1 MIAMRRCTSA
11 IVMEAAP
18 RAAGRCR
25 CAAASPGSAASSS
38 ARRYRIA
45 QAFEVGE
52 PKGNAPDRRDL
63 RSGAFPLLCRS
74 RLAPLELGSGRWL
87 LFRGLALRLGPRLT
101 AGWGGLAPRLGRRWR
116 RLGAP
121 PLFRVRSAL
130 RLCRRPR
137 ALLGPLRSLCP
148 FGPVGPVAPLW
159 TARLVPVLGLVRP
172 VAAVGLVGS
181 VPMIALV
188 GPTAATAVVVVPL
201 VFGAGAPPGRLN
213 VRRRDDARAAQVS
226 TPHADVA
233 PAIVVYGPLAHP
245 RNEGIRRLAVLENEP
260 GLRPVRTR
268 EDDPRAAVVLI
279 RVVVRIIEDH
289 DPKAHA
295 GVVVG
300 APGRVAHVRVA
311 VVAQEPGIVVVLFDV
326 VRRDVVIPLT
336 VAVGHDALCQVG
348 KGDVRIAA
356 DPPVGDLSIIPVV
369 LALDAVVHER
379 IRRGDGEQVADTGIV
394 IDVEGV
400 AVVSALHFVVA
411 PTEIGRAH
419 V

>member
-1 MIAMRRCTSA
+1 
-11 IVMEAAP
+11 
-18 RAAGRCR
+18 
-25 CAAASPGSAASSS
+25 
-38 ARRYRIA
+38 
-45 QAFEVGE
+45 
-52 PKGNAPDRRDL
+52 
-63 RSGAFPLLCRS
+63 
-74 RLAPLELGSGRWL
+74 
-87 LFRGLALRLGPRLT
+87 
-101 AGWGGLAPRLGRRWR
+101 
-116 RLGAP
+116 
-121 PLFRVRSAL
+121 
-130 RLCRRPR
+130 
-137 ALLGPLRSLCP
+137 
-148 FGPVGPVAPLW
+148 
-159 TARLVPVLGLVRP
+159 
-172 VAAVGLVGS
+172 
-181 VPMIALV
+181 MIALV

-245 RNEGIRRLAVLENEP
+245 RNEGIRRLAVLEDEP

-268 EDDPRAAVVLI
+268 EDDPRAAVILI

-356 DPPVGDLSIIPVV
+356 DPPVGDQSIIPVV

-411 PTEIGRAH
+411 PTAGEVVLPRLARKQHAHPAVGVDAQDGHEGVPVGAEVHADTLAAAVRTVAPVGPHLDARAILDRHRPDRGASGLCGDEAEQPDGVQHGASVCAGRGQVACQPDAR
-419 V
+419 VQRR